1 MAGTGEA
8 GYSGDGG
15 SATAAKLDAPWGLA
29 LDEQGNLY
37 VSTIGRVRKITPS
50 GVITTIAG
58 CCDIAS
64 SPAPI
69 ADGSLATAV
78 KLNGGN
84 SALAYRNGKL
94 FLHDSGSAL
103 QFQSVLEIDLARGTI
118 RRAAGNGST
127 GQAAIFGSALST
139 PLGQLSGLAVD
150 AAGDVFIADF
160 SSNSISRVRTSDGE
174 FRLIAGGRQGFAGDG
189 GSATAAALNLPQ
201 GLAVDRRGNLY
212 FADRSNQR
220 VRVVMCAGQPE
231 VGEVSDCDPAAATR
245 PNRRVLVQWNQLG
258 VTQCEAV
265 GSWSGTRASAGAEW
279 LPIGMVGSQSYGLL
293 CTGNDGSVSLL
304 ETEVNGLTVTEKPRL
319 GANLNDRSVSFGTV
333 RVGESSAV
341 RKLILTNTG
350 LAPLTL
356 DSIAVAGAGAA
367 SFTVSGNCGSTLA
380 ATATCEIEVVFRP
393 QSSGEKSAELVVGS
407 GALQLK
413 AALAGTADAPPP
425 ASGIVVDAVDV
436 NFGSLRVGSASAPRF
451 VRLRN
456 VGQTSANVTLSVT
469 GIASNELNLNSACGV
484 SLGAGAECEIALVL
498 QPISVGSKT
507 GQLVVGTATGQSSVA
522 LRGRV
527 GQSENQFIC
536 RATPEQTE
544 PAPRS
549 SVLDVVVSGVANEPN
564 FVMEYTPVPDATS
577 YQLEL
582 KWESGGLNYSYFTIP
597 YPSLAYCPRL
607 SFAVTPSSSGSLG
620 YSYSG
625 SDSCLIKITGPAV
638 LGQTK
643 PTVRLTAAGR
653 SASDSIVLGAVRP
666 PAPIVTASAQNGV
679 VALGWIPVPTAAD
692 YVVYRLEGSSATQVT
707 TASGTGVSLS
717 GLTLGTTYTYA
728 VKARSSA
735 GLSAFSAP
743 VTMTPR
749 VATSTSIVVEDIRIN
764 QAVEVTAGSST
775 KLIAGKPGIV
785 EVYLNVTGDEIGM
798 PGIVRLQAPGVD
810 PIEIFGPLL
819 HTPTSVGAGAA
830 CVATFDLRDDA
841 SAWFAAGNRNVTA
854 EVEILGRPSAGPAAT
869 ASKAFNFVEERPLYV
884 KLIPVNSV
892 RGNPTASE
900 IELAKTSIEKQ
911 LRAMYPNRNPQIVL
925 SSSAYQFNGTNAGGS
940 FLNELLPVINSVR
953 SAELSNVNCDRFYY
967 ALHKDN
973 TSLGSRTVGL
983 AYVPNAGSLGS
994 CPPLSGVGV
1003 IEFPLT
1009 VDTTAHEI
1017 GHNHGR
1023 SHVGSIG
1030 ETNDFCGAPSNAD
1043 AAYPY
1048 EKGRIGVTGYDSA
1061 GHRSLSKNLFH
1072 DIMGYCNRNWISDY
1086 QYKALRSFQEALAGL
1101 PKTSGARILGA
1112 SGGTLFSGSIDSYGV
1127 WKLNS
1132 RLPLSGVRSADVAA
1146 ARGFTAIAM
1155 LSDGSEK
1162 ILPLEIIDID
1172 HVSTRDFSIWLPS
1185 DLLATELVVRSPE
1198 GVVVFRQDLAASR
1211 MLAAEASSTSAYR
1224 VDGNV
1229 LEILPWGSG
1238 DRLVIRIRNGER
1250 EFVGNDNGGGNLRF
1264 VFATGDTFEVIATF
1278 SERRLVIG
1286 PLTITGSARAIDS
1299 GVPNDSAGSTGTSV
1313 GLTLDAS
1320 SGASAGLTG
1329 AASGGS
1335 TGSAGDDS
1343 ASSGDFSAIEMSQTT
1358 DVATGGRYV
1367 LSRST
1372 KAGPEGYGWVLG
1384 YRSNAGAL
1392 LNQWGLQSTAGV
1404 IWRRDDQTS
1413 RSIGSSGWVAIC
1425 ANQVWVVRDG
1435 YQLLAGRSDLALIDR
1450 NEREIRI
1457 GSGDPSKLIESVSC
1471 RTEGGVTVT
1480 GYSLPVS
1487 ADSPALRL
1495 GSVAATRF
1503 EVILGQGGVLEAERL
1518 DATEFDL
1525 GAYCAS
1531 PVAAERQA
1539 FCAQTGVAN

>member
-1 MAGTGEA
+1 LNTPTGVSIDPTTGDLLIGDRMNGRVRRVVAATSTMGASVETGQTPYLADSERPRGKRYPIHTAVASNGDIYYSEWRGHRVMKINPATKVISVVAGTGEA

-15 SATAAKLDAPWGLA
+15 PAVAAKLDSPWGLA

-37 VSTIGRVRKITPS
+37 VSTIGRVRKITS
-50 GVITTIAG
+50 NGVVTTIAG

-64 SPAPI
+64 PPALI

-103 QFQSVLEIDLARGTI
+103 QFQSVLEIDLGRGTI

-127 GQAAIFGSALST
+127 GQAVLFGSALST

-150 AAGDVFIADF
+150 AAGDVFVADF

-265 GSWSGTRASAGAEW
+265 GSWSGARANAGTEW

-293 CTGNDGSVSLL
+293 CTGTDGSVSLS
-304 ETEVNGLTVTEKPRL
+304 ETEINGLTVTEKPRL
-319 GANLNDRSVSFGTV
+319 GAHLNDRSVSFGTV
-333 RVGESSAV
+333 RVGESSAT

-350 LAPLTL
+350 LAPLPL
-356 DSIAVAGAGAA
+356 DSISVAGEGAA
-367 SFTVSGNCGSTLA
+367 SFSVTGNCGSTLA
-380 ATATCEIEVVFRP
+380 VTAICEIEVVFRP

-407 GALQLK
+407 GALRLT
-413 AALAGTADAPPP
+413 AALTGTADAPPP
-425 ASGIVVDAVDV
+425 ASGIVVDAIDV

-456 VGQTSANVTLSVT
+456 IGQTSATVALSVT
-469 GIASNELNLNSACGV
+469 GIASNEINLNSACGA
-484 SLGAGAECEIALVL
+484 SLGAGADCEIALVL
-498 QPISVGSKT
+498 QPTSVGFKT

-549 SVLDVVVSGVANEPN
+549 SVLDVVVSGVPNEPN
-564 FVMEYTPVPDATS
+564 FIMEYTPVPDATS

-597 YPSLAYCPRL
+597 YPNLAYCPRL

-638 LGQTK
+638 IGQTK

-653 SASDSIVLGAVRP
+653 SASDSIVLGAVRTA
-666 PAPIVTASAQNGV
+666 APIVTASAQNGL
-679 VALGWIPVPTAAD
+679 VALGWIPVPAATD
-692 YVVYRLEGSSATQVT
+692 YVVYRLDGSSAVQVT
-707 TASGTGVSLS
+707 TTSGTGVSLP
-717 GLTLGTTYTYA
+717 GLTLGTPYTYA
-728 VKARSSA
+728 VKSRSSA

-743 VTMTPR
+743 VTLTPR
-749 VATSTSIVVEDIRIN
+749 VATSTSIVVEDIRVN

-798 PGIVRLQAPGVD
+798 PGIVRLQAPGID

-830 CVATFDLRDDA
+830 CVATFDLRDEA
-841 SAWFAAGNRNVTA
+841 STWFAAGTRNVTA
-854 EVEILGRPSAGPAAT
+854 EVEVLGRPSTSPAAT
-869 ASKAFNFVEERPLYV
+869 TSKAFSFVEERPLYV
-884 KLIPVNSV
+884 KLIPVNSI
-892 RGNPTASE
+892 RGNPTAAE

-925 SSSAYQFNGTNAGGS
+925 SNSAYQFSGTNAGS
-940 FLNELLPVINSVR
+940 TFLNELLPVIDLLR

-973 TSLGSRTVGL
+973 ASLGSRTVGL
-983 AYVPNAGSLGS
+983 AYVPNAASLGS
-994 CPPLSGVGV
+994 CPRLSGVGV

-1030 ETNDFCGAPSNAD
+1030 ETNDSCGAPSNAD
-1043 AAYPY
+1043 ASYPY
-1048 EKGRIGVTGYDSA
+1048 DKGRIGVTGYDSA
-1061 GHRSLSKNLFH
+1061 AHRSLSKNLFH

-1086 QYKALRSFQEALAGL
+1086 QYRALRGFQDALAVL
-1101 PKTSGARILGA
+1101 PKAASARMVGGA
-1112 SGGTLFSGSIDSYGV
+1112 GGTLLSGSVDSFGV
-1127 WKLNS
+1127 WKLGA
-1132 RLPLSGVRSADVAA
+1132 RLPLGGSRSADLAA
-1146 ARGFTAIAM
+1146 ARGFTAVAM
-1155 LSDGSEK
+1155 LTDGAR
-1162 ILPLEIIDID
+1162 D
-1172 HVSTRDFSIWLPS
+1172 H
-1185 DLLATELVVRSPE
+1185 
-1198 GVVVFRQDLAASR
+1198 
-1211 MLAAEASSTSAYR
+1211 
-1224 VDGNV
+1224 
-1229 LEILPWGSG
+1229 
-1238 DRLVIRIRNGER
+1238 
-1250 EFVGNDNGGGNLRF
+1250 
-1264 VFATGDTFEVIATF
+1264 
-1278 SERRLVIG
+1278 
-1286 PLTITGSARAIDS
+1286 
-1299 GVPNDSAGSTGTSV
+1299 
-1313 GLTLDAS
+1313 
-1320 SGASAGLTG
+1320 
-1329 AASGGS
+1329 
-1335 TGSAGDDS
+1335 
-1343 ASSGDFSAIEMSQTT
+1343 
-1358 DVATGGRYV
+1358 
-1367 LSRST
+1367 
-1372 KAGPEGYGWVLG
+1372 
-1384 YRSNAGAL
+1384 
-1392 LNQWGLQSTAGV
+1392 
-1404 IWRRDDQTS
+1404 
-1413 RSIGSSGWVAIC
+1413 
-1425 ANQVWVVRDG
+1425 
-1435 YQLLAGRSDLALIDR
+1435 
-1450 NEREIRI
+1450 
-1457 GSGDPSKLIESVSC
+1457 
-1471 RTEGGVTVT
+1471 
-1480 GYSLPVS
+1480 
-1487 ADSPALRL
+1487 
-1495 GSVAATRF
+1495 
-1503 EVILGQGGVLEAERL
+1503 
-1518 DATEFDL
+1518 
-1525 GAYCAS
+1525 
-1531 PVAAERQA
+1531 
-1539 FCAQTGVAN
+1539 